1 MSLRLI
7 LIHFIY
13 RVVFGV
19 GIAAIMWVGGHFVYS
34 RTYPLY
40 AMSRLKHHPDNT
52 TGVSDIQWIQWML
65 QEQPGTLQAV
75 PLHRSDATV
84 AIASHRNKFA
94 NELQNLRVGD
104 EIQVLTPEGIFGYFV
119 TTIEIV
125 DPSESRGLDAPG
137 PSQLIISTTYSSPLG
152 NPVPQRFIVRARPQR
167 EMKN

>member
-19 GIAAIMWVGGHFVYS
+19 GIAAIMWVGGQLVYS

-40 AMSRLKHHPDNT
+40 AISKLKNRPDNR
-52 TGVSDIQWIQWML
+52 TGVSDIQL
-65 QEQPGTLQAV
+65 LSSPPQPGTLPAV
-75 PLHRSDATV
+75 PLHRSDAAV

-94 NELQNLRVGD
+94 TEIQNLRVGD

-125 DPSESRGLDAPG
+125 DPSESQGPEAPG
-137 PSQLIISTTYSSPLG
+137 HSQLTISTTYSSPLG
-152 NPVPQRFIVRARPQR
+152 STAQQRFIVRARPQR

>member
-19 GIAAIMWVGGHFVYS
+19 GIAAIMWVGVHLVYS

-40 AMSRLKHHPDNT
+40 AISKLKNHPENM
-52 TGVSDIQWIQWML
+52 TGVSDIQWSSTP
-65 QEQPGTLQAV
+65 QPGTLPAV
-75 PLHRSDATV
+75 PLHRSDAAV

-94 NELQNLRVGD
+94 TEIQNLRVGD

-125 DPSESRGLDAPG
+125 DPSESQGPEAPG
-137 PSQLIISTTYSSPLG
+137 HSQLTISTTYSSPLG
-152 NPVPQRFIVRARPQR
+152 STAQQRFIVRARPQR

>member
-19 GIAAIMWVGGHFVYS
+19 GIAAIMWAGGHLVYS

-40 AMSRLKHHPDNT
+40 AMSKLKQHPDNA
-52 TGVSDIQWIQWML
+52 TGVSDIQWMS

-75 PLHRSDATV
+75 PLHRSNAAV

-137 PSQLIISTTYSSPLG
+137 PSQLTISTTYSSPLG
-152 NPVPQRFIVRARPQR
+152 SAAPQRFIVRARPQR